1 MSGPTLTRTVVV
13 SAASRHG
20 GTCEIADRL
29 AETLSR
35 ALPDDWYVVRGD
47 LRDLRVLDG
56 ADAVVLGSATYYGHW
71 MHSAARALEYLRE
84 SLPTDLWLFST
95 GAISAVESENAQVI
109 SADAMA
115 ESGEAGEHVVF
126 GGKLD
131 STHLGFLERVVVKAL
146 HAIPGEHRDWVVVD
160 EWARHIASDLS
171 AKPTRGG
178 HGSTSSPQQR
188 TKPAH

>member
-1 MSGPTLTRTVVV
+1 MTAPALTRTLVV

-20 GTCEIADRL
+20 GTCEIADHL
-29 AETLSR
+29 AATLSKL
-35 ALPDDWYVVRGD
+35 LPDEWYVVRGN

-84 SLPTDLWLFST
+84 GLPADLWLFST
-95 GAISAVESENAQVI
+95 GQISKEESENAQVI

-115 ESGEAGEHVVF
+115 ERGEADEHIVF

-131 STHLGFLERVVVKAL
+131 TSHLSFLERVVVKGL
-146 HAIPGEHRDWVVVD
+146 HAIPGEHRDWAVVD
-160 EWARHIASDLS
+160 EWAHHIASELVDGPSHLT
-171 AKPTRGG
+171 PRPGPDG
-178 HGSTSSPQQR
+178 TSD
-188 TKPAH
+188 